1 MANLRMLVLKCQVF
15 IGVLVKRG
23 KARLVFE

>member
-1 MANLRMLVLKCQVF
+1 MANLRMLVLKCQVV
-15 IGVLVKRG
+15 IDVLIKRG